1 MSTQQILTSDISQPL
16 VSFIVTTYNLP
27 ADYLKECL
35 ESILQL
41 SLNPKEREIILIDDG
56 SNQCALDELTD
67 IRDSIIY
74 IRQCNQGLSMAR
86 NRGLQMATGKFIQFV
101 DGDDYL
107 IHAPYEHCLDI
118 ARYHNPDIV
127 YFEETD
133 TTEVDTPFNYS
144 DPVSGNVFLH
154 DNNLHASACSYIFKY
169 SLLLNLRFTPGILH
183 EDEEFT
189 PQLFLRADRI
199 ITTKSKA
206 YFYREHSNSIT
217 HSDNKP
223 HKMRRLADTEQIIF
237 RLQDIAST
245 LPSTDRVAL
254 NRRIAQ
260 LTMDHIYNTIIWT
273 RSRRHLEKTI
283 KRLHAR
289 GLFPLPEKN
298 YTKKYH
304 AFRKVIN
311 SKAGRMLLILTLPR
325 LKSK

>member
-1 MSTQQILTSDISQPL
+1 MQAQQIHPSDLSQPL

-27 ADYLKECL
+27 TDYLKECL

-41 SLNPKEREIILIDDG
+41 SLNPKEREIILVDDG
-56 SNQCALDELTD
+56 SEQSALDEIAD
-67 IRDSIIY
+67 VRDSIIY
-74 IRQCNQGLSMAR
+74 IRQRNQGLSVAR

-133 TTEVDTPFNYS
+133 KTEVDTPFNYS
-144 DPVSGNVFLH
+144 EPVSGNVFLH
-154 DNNLHASACSYIFKY
+154 DNNLRASACSYIFKY

-199 ITTKSKA
+199 ISTESKA
-206 YFYREHSNSIT
+206 YFYRKHSNSIT
-217 HSDNKP
+217 HNKKKS
-223 HKMRRLADTEQIIF
+223 HEMHRLADTEQIIY
-237 RLQDIAST
+237 RLQDIASS
-245 LPSTDRVAL
+245 LPSADRVAL

-273 RSRRHLEKTI
+273 RSRRHLEDTI
-283 KRLHAR
+283 ERLHAR

-298 YTKKYH
+298 YTNKYRV
-304 AFRKVIN
+304 FRKVIN
-311 SKAGRMLLILTLPR
+311 SKLGRMMLILTLPK
-325 LKSK
+325 LK

>member
-1 MSTQQILTSDISQPL
+1 MQAQQIHTPDSSQPL
-16 VSFIVTTYNLP
+16 VSFIVTAYNLP
-27 ADYLKECL
+27 AAYLKECL
-35 ESILQL
+35 DSILQL
-41 SLNPKEREIILIDDG
+41 SLNPKEREIILVDDG
-56 SNQCALDELTD
+56 SDPCALNELTD
-67 IRDSIIY
+67 MANQLIY
-74 IRQCNQGLSMAR
+74 VRQSNQGLSVAR
-86 NRGLQMATGKFIQFV
+86 NRGLQMATGRYIQFV

-133 TTEVDTPFNYS
+133 TTEVETPFNYS

-154 DNNLHASACSYIFKY
+154 DNNLRASACSYIFKY

-189 PQLFLRADRI
+189 PQLFLRAERI
-199 ITTKSKA
+199 ISTESKA
-206 YFYREHSNSIT
+206 YFYRSHKGSIT
-217 HSDNKP
+217 HKANKP
-223 HKMRRLADTEQIIF
+223 HLMHRLADTERIIF

-245 LPSTDRVAL
+245 LPSADRVAL

-273 RSRRHLEKTI
+273 RSSRHLEETI
-283 KRLHAR
+283 ERLHAR

-304 AFRKVIN
+304 VFRKVIN
-311 SKAGRMLLILTLPR
+311 SKLGRLMLIMTLPK